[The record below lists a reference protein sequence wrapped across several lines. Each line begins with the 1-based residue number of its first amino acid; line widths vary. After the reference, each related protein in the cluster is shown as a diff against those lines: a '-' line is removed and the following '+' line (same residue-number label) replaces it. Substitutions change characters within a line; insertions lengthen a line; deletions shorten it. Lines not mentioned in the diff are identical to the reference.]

1 MRASAEQYGL
11 TGVFD
16 RQVVRICG
24 IGWMQGDRRLQL
36 LARRSFDGHRR
47 EGRCP
52 LRPPQIGYGTLNRA
66 RRHDRALLGDEALHH
81 HRIAGGHAREQL
93 VRRLSVGVRQ
103 LPHRRSDLTPTV
115 TGSRR

>member
-1 MRASAEQYGL
+1 VTAACSCSPGGVSTRTVARAAARY
-11 TGVFD
+11 
-16 RQVVRICG
+16 
-24 IGWMQGDRRLQL
+24 
-36 LARRSFDGHRR
+36 ARRS
-47 EGRCP
+47 
-52 LRPPQIGYGTLNRA
+52 YGALNRA